1 MVMVDDVVRIITP
14 ILQPSPVRRVILF
27 GSYAKGTNTPNS
39 DIDLIID
46 SNGQLRGIDFFAL
59 SSELAQ
65 ALPIKADIFEMR
77 EISPNSNMYDVIA
90 QEGVVIYDR

>member
-1 MVMVDDVVRIITP
+1 MVMIEDVIRIITP

-27 GSYAKGTNTPNS
+27 GSYAKGTNTANS

-46 SNGQLRGIDFFAL
+46 SNGQLRGMDFFSL

-65 ALPIKADIFEMR
+65 ALPVEADIFEMR
-77 EISPNSNMYDVIA
+77 EIKPSSDMYEIITKDGVI
-90 QEGVVIYDR
+90 IYDR

>member
-1 MVMVDDVVRIITP
+1 MATIDDVIRIITP
-14 ILQPSPVRRVILF
+14 ILYPSPVRRVILF

-46 SNGQLRGIDFFAL
+46 SNGQLRGIEFFAL

-65 ALPIKADIFEMR
+65 ALPIEADIFEMR
-77 EISPNSNMYDVIA
+77 EINPNSNMYDAIA
-90 QEGVVIYDR
+90 QDGVVIYDR